1 MEYKSEGPDDIME
14 LLDRHP
20 DRLLRLPEVLRLVGV
35 SATTWYRW
43 IVLRRAPPPKK
54 FFTGGSAWRYGEIM
68 KFLQSPEE
76 YHYCEEKEETL
87 SE

>member
-1 MEYKSEGPDDIME
+1 MKHKSAGPDDIME

-35 SATTWYRW
+35 SASTWYRW
-43 IVLRRAPPPKK
+43 IEFGRAPPPKK

-68 KFLQSPEE
+68 EFLQSPEG
-76 YHYCEEKEETL
+76 YYYCKKIEEDL